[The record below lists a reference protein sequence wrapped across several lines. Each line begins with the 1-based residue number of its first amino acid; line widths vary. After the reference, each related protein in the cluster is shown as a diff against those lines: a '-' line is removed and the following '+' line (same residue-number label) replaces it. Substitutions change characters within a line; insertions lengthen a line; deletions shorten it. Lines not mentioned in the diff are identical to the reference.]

1 MESNNNGDYIG
12 IEGAE
17 VGGMVVGWIGV
28 VCTNCVVSVGVVETM
43 DLSFDTM

>member
-1 MESNNNGDYIG
+1 MESNNNGDCIA
-12 IEGAE
+12 IEGAK

-28 VCTNCVVSVGVVETM
+28 VHTNYVVSVGVVKTM